1 MGGAGMWSAGVWA
14 ALVLS
19 GAIGVSLGL
28 IGGGGSIITVPIL
41 VYVAGLPVPE
51 AVAMSLAV
59 VGTTAAVGGYFQA
72 RAGHV
77 HGQAALIYG
86 GTGMAGAALGAHLTH
101 LVPAPVL
108 MLLFAALMIWVGL
121 GMARG
126 QAEAEQSPCA
136 ECHPGKCAAAGLVI
150 GVLTGFLGVG
160 GGFLIVP
167 ALLRFARMPVPQ
179 AIGTSLVIIAVNSLA
194 GFAAHHS
201 DLGHGLDLGL
211 AFTGAALV
219 GLFGGLALGR
229 HMKPAGLKRAFGGLS
244 LLVAAYLIAMNVR
257 PLLAMLA
264 HHG

>member
-108 MLLFAALMIWVGL
+108 MLLFAALIIWVGL

-211 AFTGAALV
+211 AFTGAALM

-229 HMKPAGLKRAFGGLS
+229 HMKPVGLKRAFGGLS